1 MVVPMRASPL
11 ISTLF
16 LILLLA
22 STSFAVLTDTSLR
35 VFAVAPDGKA
45 LSAELELH
53 IIPGEGR
60 VWSSVSGPLV
70 GTATQSTEKIAVKI
84 SKNYFANA
92 DQYDYFFTINSNASV
107 VDGPSAGSA
116 MSLLVVSALQDRRIP
131 TNVGLT
137 GTITTT
143 GEVGP
148 VGGVFE
154 KAKAA
159 HEAGIDLFLIPRGES
174 RQVVKL
180 PEGVKNISLPEYAL
194 NEWGMKVVEV
204 KNLDEVLRLAFT
216 SIESIDINAV
226 VEQEPD
232 AYIPPKITTTQA
244 VSVLGGINTQ
254 FIKQSREAIV
264 QAQQALSQTL
274 LEDSGLLEV
283 LSTTL
288 SQSERTVN
296 EAELLT
302 ENGYYYS
309 AGNFAFLAKVN
320 AYFVHDV
327 AENPELIG
335 EDDTLLMQRV
345 EELQKEIEAEQKILD
360 ETVPIEGVEW
370 YIAAQQRLTWA
381 QLGLEKL
388 RSSPRVIVVTEDA
401 QYTQNVERV
410 HDYEFARAW
419 FDSVPQ
425 FHAIALQQ
433 STKSLKTQNPFKDYY
448 SQFLTNA
455 EKGIPLMSDGDSEDA
470 QRRLDA
476 AKLDQ
481 LQGRHLSAAMN
492 AASSLALVNANLIE
506 NDASKDLQAELEKKI
521 QELEKRIDGDA
532 SGYAWARLYLDHAK
546 YYLNSAEHYREQN
559 EGTTAANNI
568 VSGYTLALLAENT
581 LEVTSDIRSY
591 YTGLPEN
598 QFTPLVSNSLPANG
612 SNGGVIPISIGSDGK
627 GSVTIG
633 NPVAGTNIPVLP
645 ILLVL
650 LVVLAVAY
658 LFVARVPKKDYRS
671 MEAPHATM
679 QGDNALQRLDQFEA
693 RMFAA
698 KTGMNRIQYQLAKG
712 EISKEKFAMQSK
724 HYQEEIHAARRGLR
738 ETQHEMFRE
747 AKVKM
752 PRMEVEETHFKQSE
766 KTTKPK
772 RAPTKAKK
780 WASKK

>member
-1 MVVPMRASPL
+1 MRHSFL
-11 ISTLF
+11 IATLF
-16 LILLLA
+16 ILLFA
-22 STSFAVLTDTSLR
+22 GSAFAVLTDSSIR

-70 GTATQSTEKIAVKI
+70 GTATQSTEKIAVRI
-84 SKNYFANA
+84 SENYFEDA
-92 DQYDYFFTINSNASV
+92 DKYDYFFTINSNASV

-116 MSLLVVSALQDRRIP
+116 MSLLVVSALQDRHIP
-131 TNVGLT
+131 ENVGLT

-159 HEAGIDLFLIPRGES
+159 NEAGIDLFLIPKGES

-194 NEWGMKVVEV
+194 EEWGMKVVEV
-204 KNLDEVLRLAFT
+204 RNLDEVLRLTF
-216 SIESIDINAV
+216 SDIDSIDINAT

-244 VSVLGGINTQ
+244 ATALGTLNTQ
-254 FIKQSREAIV
+254 FIQQSREAIV

-274 LEDSGLLEV
+274 LDDSGLLEV

-309 AGNFAFLAKVN
+309 AGNFSFLAKVN

-335 EDDTLLMQRV
+335 ESDEALQARIDTL
-345 EELQKEIEAEQKILD
+345 QKQIDAQQKILD

-381 QLGLEKL
+381 QLSLEKL
-388 RSSPRVIVVTEDA
+388 RSTPRVVVITEDA

-419 FDSVPQ
+419 LDSVPQ
-425 FHAIALQQ
+425 FYAIALQQ
-433 STKSLKTQNPFKDYY
+433 STKSLKTQGPFKDYY
-448 SQFLTNA
+448 AQFLSNA
-455 EKGIPLMSDGDSEDA
+455 EKGIELMSDGDTEDA

-481 LQGRHLSAAMN
+481 LNGRHLSAAMN
-492 AASSLALVNANLIE
+492 SASSLALVNANLTQ
-506 NDASKDLQAELEKKI
+506 NDASKDLQQELEDKI
-521 QELEKRIDGDA
+521 QEIEERLEKDP
-532 SGYAWARLYLDHAK
+532 SQAWARLYLDHAK

-581 LEVTSDIRSY
+581 LEVTSDVREY
-591 YTGLPEN
+591 YAQLPEG
-598 QFTPLVSNSLPANG
+598 QFTPLLSSNNG
-612 SNGGVIPISIGSDGK
+612 GNGVIPISIGSDGK

-633 NPVAGTNIPVLP
+633 NPITGGDIPVLP

-650 LVVLAVAY
+650 LVVFAVGY
-658 LFVARVPKKDYRS
+658 LLVARVPKTEYRS
-671 MEAPHATM
+671 MSTSSF
-679 QGDNALQRLDQFEA
+679 GDNTLQRLDQYEA

-712 EISKEKFAMQSK
+712 EISKEKFNMQSK
-724 HYQEEIHAARRGLR
+724 HYQEEIHSARRGVR
-738 ETQHEMFRE
+738 ETQHELFRE
-747 AKVKM
+747 SKVKM
-752 PRMEVEETHFKQSE
+752 PRMEVEETTFKTTE
-766 KTTKPK
+766 KTTKTK
-772 RAPTKAKK
+772 RSAPTKTKK
-780 WASKK
+780 WAAKK